1 MENHHFLWVNQLFL
15 WPFSIAMF
23 VYQRVNGKMFRSP
36 GHFRP
41 WRPSHPWVATTKAS
55 VGSSSSGASVNSW
68 SSQILPCKENIM
80 SQLVSIY
87 ILLYYIILHYIIL
100 LYYIKLYKVYNMY
113 HSWYNKFLPDYPSS
127 LDFLS
132 YMFIMSLNTHA
143 IFLAFSRH
151 WTQQT
156 ELVRQRPHG
165 KAWSFPRS
173 WSPPE
178 GGQR

>member
-1 MENHHFLWVNQLFL
+1 MAIFNSYVCLPEGKWQNV
-15 WPFSIAMF
+15 PFPGSFSAMTTF
-23 VYQRVNGKMFRSP
+23 PSLGCHDQGFRRFIFF
-36 GHFRP
+36 G
-41 WRPSHPWVATTKAS
+41 
-55 VGSSSSGASVNSW
+55 GLG
-68 SSQILPCKENIM
+68 
-80 SQLVSIY
+80 QLVVIPDITLQRKHNVAASEYIY
-87 ILLYYIILHYIIL
+87 IIILYYIILHYIIL
-100 LYYIKLYKVYNMY
+100 LYYIKLYTVYNMY

-165 KAWSFPRS
+165 KA
-173 WSPPE
+173 
-178 GGQR
+178 

>member
-1 MENHHFLWVNQLFL
+1 VVIPDITL
-15 WPFSIAMF
+15 
-23 VYQRVNGKMFRSP
+23 QRKHN
-36 GHFRP
+36 
-41 WRPSHPWVATTKAS
+41 VAAS
-55 VGSSSSGASVNSW
+55 
-68 SSQILPCKENIM
+68 EY
-80 SQLVSIY
+80 IY
-87 ILLYYIILHYIIL
+87 IIILYYIILHYIIL
-100 LYYIKLYKVYNMY
+100 LYYIKLYTVYNMY

-165 KAWSFPRS
+165 KA
-173 WSPPE
+173 
-178 GGQR
+178 